1 MFRNAFTELNTADFL
16 GRKSSLRS
24 PFIVSHNGAMGR
36 ANFRAHERGLSRKVA
51 CGTWRTAGDPSV
63 YALLEIE
70 MSKALEFSVAYSK
83 QHGVRITPTLLAAKA
98 ITHCLQV
105 RPELNGLLRHGRV
118 YLRRNV
124 SVFFQVNVPG
134 RAGKG
139 SRDERIAKAV
149 LSGTT
154 VHETDTKSLAE
165 IARAFRAQAA
175 DVKRGR
181 DHSFGSSMRIVSLL
195 PWRLVRSFL
204 SLVSWLVYGLNLNPG
219 LLGLPNDP
227 FGSVMITNVGG
238 MGIDVAWAPLVP
250 YTRVPLLLALGAIRD
265 KAVVENGE
273 VKARPVLSIGVTF
286 DHRLIDGVHA
296 AQMSDEFKKCFADPA
311 RYFGDEVAQVA

>member
-1 MFRNAFTELNTADFL
+1 
-16 GRKSSLRS
+16 
-24 PFIVSHNGAMGR
+24 MGR
-36 ANFRAHERGLSRKVA
+36 VNFREYEPGLSRKVA
-51 CGTWRTAGDPSV
+51 CGSWRTAGDPSV

-70 MSKALEFSVAYSK
+70 MSKALEFAAAYSREND
-83 QHGVRITPTLLAAKA
+83 VRITPSLLVAKA
-98 ITHCLQV
+98 ISHCLQV

-118 YLRRNV
+118 YLRRRV

-134 RAGKG
+134 RAATG

-154 VHETDTKSLAE
+154 VHETETKSLAE

-175 DVKRGR
+175 EVKRGR
-181 DHSFGSSMRIVSLL
+181 DPAFGASLRMVSLL
-195 PWRLVRSFL
+195 PWRLVRGFL
-204 SLVSWLVYGLNLNPG
+204 NLCSWLIYGLNLDLG
-219 LLGLPNDP
+219 FLGLPRDP

-250 YTRVPLLLALGAIRD
+250 YTRVPLLLALGTIRD

-273 VKARPVLSIGVTF
+273 VRVRPVLSIGVTF

-311 RYFGDEVAQVA
+311 RYFGEEVARVA

>member
-1 MFRNAFTELNTADFL
+1 
-16 GRKSSLRS
+16 
-24 PFIVSHNGAMGR
+24 MGR
-36 ANFRAHERGLSRKVA
+36 VNFREYEPGLFRKIA

-70 MSKALEFSVAYSK
+70 MSKALRFAEAYSK
-83 QHGVRITPTLLAAKA
+83 QHGVRITPTCLVAKA

-105 RPELNGLLRHGRV
+105 RPELNGLLRHGKV

-134 RAGKG
+134 RAAHGN
-139 SRDERIAKAV
+139 RDERIAKAI

-154 VHETDTKSLAE
+154 VYETEKKSLAE

-175 DVKRGR
+175 EVKRGR
-181 DHSFGSSMRIVSLL
+181 DPAFGACYRIVSLL
-195 PWRLVRSFL
+195 PWRLVRWFL
-204 SLVSWLVYGLNLNPG
+204 NLGSWLVYGLNLNLG
-219 LLGLPNDP
+219 FLGLPEDP
-227 FGSVMITNVGG
+227 FGSVMVTNVGA

-250 YTRVPLLLALGAIRD
+250 YSRVPLLLAVGAVRD
-265 KAVVENGE
+265 KPVVENGD
-273 VKARPVLSIGVTF
+273 VKVRPVLSVGVTF

-296 AQMSDEFKKCFADPA
+296 AQMSDEFKKCFAEPEK
-311 RYFGDEVAQVA
+311 YLGQ

>member
-1 MFRNAFTELNTADFL
+1 MR
-16 GRKSSLRS
+16 SLS
-24 PFIVSHNGAMGR
+24 IVSDNGVMGR
-36 ANFRAHERGLSRKVA
+36 VNFRAYEPGLSRKIA
-51 CGTWRTAGDPSV
+51 CGSWRTAGDPSV

-70 MSKALEFSVAYSK
+70 MSKALEFAAAYSK

-105 RPELNGLLRHGRV
+105 RPELNGLLRHGKV

-124 SVFFQVNVPG
+124 SIFFQVNVPG
-134 RAGKG
+134 RVVKDN
-139 SRDERIAKAV
+139 RDERIAKAV

-154 VHETDTKSLAE
+154 VHETETKSLAE

-175 DVKRGR
+175 EVKRGR
-181 DHSFGSSMRIVSLL
+181 DPAFGACFRIVSLL
-195 PWRLVRSFL
+195 PWRLVRGFL
-204 SLVSWLVYGLNLNPG
+204 NLGSWLVYGLNLNLG
-219 LLGLPNDP
+219 FLGLPKDP

-273 VKARPVLSIGVTF
+273 VEARPVLSVGVTF

-311 RYFGDEVAQVA
+311 RYFGEQAATW

>member
-1 MFRNAFTELNTADFL
+1 
-16 GRKSSLRS
+16 
-24 PFIVSHNGAMGR
+24 MGR
-36 ANFRAHERGLSRKVA
+36 VNFREYEPGLSRKVA
-51 CGTWRTAGDPSV
+51 CGSWRTAGDPSV

-70 MSKALEFSVAYSK
+70 MSKALEFAAAYSR

-98 ITHCLQV
+98 ISHCLQV

-118 YLRRNV
+118 YLRRHV
-124 SVFFQVNVPG
+124 SVFFQVSVPG
-134 RAGKG
+134 RGATG

-154 VHETDTKSLAE
+154 VHETETKSLAE
-165 IARAFRAQAA
+165 MARAFRAQAA
-175 DVKRGR
+175 EVKRGR
-181 DHSFGSSMRIVSLL
+181 DPAFGACLRIVSLL
-195 PWRLVRSFL
+195 PWRLVRGFL
-204 SLVSWLVYGLNLNPG
+204 NLGSWLVYGLNLDLG
-219 LLGLPNDP
+219 FLGLPKDP

-250 YTRVPLLLALGAIRD
+250 YTRVPLLLALGTIRD
-265 KAVVENGE
+265 KAVEENGE
-273 VKARPVLSIGVTF
+273 VKVRPVLAIGVTF
-286 DHRLIDGVHA
+286 DHHLIDGIQA

>member
-1 MFRNAFTELNTADFL
+1 
-16 GRKSSLRS
+16 
-24 PFIVSHNGAMGR
+24 MGR
-36 ANFRAHERGLSRKVA
+36 INFREYVPSLTRKVA
-51 CGTWRTAGDPSV
+51 CGSWRTAGDPSV

-70 MSKALEFSVAYSK
+70 MSKAIEFAAAYSQ
-83 QHGVRITPTLLAAKA
+83 QHGVRITPAHLVAKA
-98 ITHCLQV
+98 ISHCLQV

-124 SVFFQVNVPG
+124 SIFFQVNVPG
-134 RAGKG
+134 RAVKG
-139 SRDERIAKAV
+139 NRDERIAQAL

-154 VHETDTKSLAE
+154 VHDTDTKSLAE

-175 DVKRGR
+175 EVKRGR
-181 DHSFGSSMRIVSLL
+181 DPDFGTGFRIVSLL
-195 PWRLVRSFL
+195 PWRLVRGFL
-204 SLVSWLVYGLNLNPG
+204 NLGSWLIYGLNLDLG
-219 LLGLPNDP
+219 FLGLPKDP

-250 YTRVPLLLALGAIRD
+250 YSRVPLLLALGTIRD
-265 KAVVENGE
+265 RAVVENGE

-296 AQMSDEFKKCFADPA
+296 AQMSEEFRNCFADPA
-311 RYFGDEVAQVA
+311 KYFGERAVNVSPSTSQAIQPTLL